1 MIEIN
6 GMAKAQ
12 TKKSVVK
19 KTATKKA
26 PAKKAK
32 KPAQSKATGAK
43 KKTAAKKTA
52 KPPAKKPVS
61 KVVKKPAAKKASP
74 KKTAAKATT
83 KKKVPAKKAV
93 AKKAPAKKAV
103 AKKAP
108 AKKAVAKKA
117 PAKKAVAKK
126 APAKKAV
133 AKKAPA
139 KKAVAKKA
147 PAKKPVAKKTAK
159 PASKAQSKKTAPKK
173 PTPKARK
180 KVTPPPAGK
189 KTEGFNGAGLVN
201 GVPPEPDFSKDEEF
215 NLKEKIKELVHLAQN
230 QGHLTMSDVNE
241 ALPKELVSPEKL
253 DEVFA
258 KLKSLEVEIVE
269 QLDSAPRQ
277 KPVESASE
285 AEKSRLDIL
294 DDPVRMYLKQMGQV
308 PLLTR
313 EQEVEIS
320 KRIEAAELEV
330 KRILYSLGFT
340 AKEHIAL
347 AEKLTAD
354 PPKERFDRVTI
365 DKVIETR
372 EKHIK
377 ALHRLIKKVRE
388 EDAEVDKKYLAWRRA
403 AKAKSKKAC
412 AAFEQLNDKLQKHF
426 PKFLFKQKVIDEMGL
441 VADNIHD
448 KMQQNLLAIEQLK
461 KASKSSQTDM
471 MLRGEEGKLT
481 ALEAFV
487 RKPAEDY
494 LTTYEEL
501 QHFAR
506 KAHQAKSEMIEANL
520 RLVISIA
527 KKYTN
532 RGLSFL
538 DLIQEGNVG
547 LMKAVEKFEYR
558 RGYKF
563 STYATWWIR
572 QAITRS
578 IADQARTIRIP
589 VHMIETI
596 NKLMRVQKQLVQKF
610 GREATPEEIASEMEL
625 TVERVRQIMK
635 MAQQPISLQAPVGD
649 SEDTSFGDFIEDKSA
664 ENPTDMA
671 SYALL
676 KDRLGDVLTSLTER
690 ERKVLELRFGLA
702 DGYSRTLEE
711 VGKQFKVTRERIR
724 QIEAKALRKMRH
736 PTRIRQLSGF
746 LEREEFLAT

>member
-1 MIEIN
+1 MVK
-6 GMAKAQ
+6 AK
-12 TKKSVVK
+12 SK
-19 KTATKKA
+19 KTVAKNPATKKA

-43 KKTAAKKTA
+43 KKTAAKKAA
-52 KPPAKKPVS
+52 KPPAKKPVGRGI
-61 KVVKKPAAKKASP
+61 KKTAGKLATKKPLPKKPTATKKAPVRKAAKKTV
-74 KKTAAKATT
+74 KKAAT
-83 KKKVPAKKAV
+83 KKAATKKAATKKAATKKAATKKAV
-93 AKKAPAKKAV
+93 PKKAAKPVSKV
-103 AKKAP
+103 P
-108 AKKAVAKKA
+108 
-117 PAKKAVAKK
+117 
-126 APAKKAV
+126 
-133 AKKAPA
+133 
-139 KKAVAKKA
+139 AKKA
-147 PAKKPVAKKTAK
+147 PAKKPKAKKKETL
-159 PASKAQSKKTAPKK
+159 
-173 PTPKARK
+173 R
-180 KVTPPPAGK
+180 PAGK
-189 KTEGFNGAGLVN
+189 PSEEPQGEELLN
-201 GVPPEPDFSKDEEF
+201 VPPVEPDFSKDEEF
-215 NLKEKIKELVHLAQN
+215 NLTKKVKELVQLAQD
-230 QGHLTMSDVNE
+230 QGHLTISDINE
-241 ALPKELVSPEKL
+241 ALPKNLVTPEKL

-277 KPVESASE
+277 KPAQSESE

-372 EKHIK
+372 EKHIR

-388 EDAEVDKKYLAWRRA
+388 EDSEVDKKYAAWRRA
-403 AKAKSKKAC
+403 AKSKSKKAC
-412 AAFEQLNDKLQKHF
+412 EVFEKLNEKLQKNF
-426 PKFLFKQKVIDEMGL
+426 PKFLFKQKVIEEMGL

-448 KMQQNLLAIEQLK
+448 KMQQNFRAIEQLQQ
-461 KASKSSQTDM
+461 APKSSQTDM
-471 MLRGEEGKLT
+471 MLKGEEGKLT

-487 RKPAEDY
+487 RKPSEDY
-494 LTTYEEL
+494 LTTYGEL

-506 KAHQAKSEMIEANL
+506 KAHQAKGEMIEANL

-596 NKLMRVQKQLVQKF
+596 NKLMRVQKQLVQEF
-610 GREATPEEIASEMEL
+610 GREATPEEIADEMEL
-625 TVERVRQIMK
+625 AVDRVRAIMK

-671 SYALL
+671 SYSLL

-746 LEREEFLAT
+746 LEREEFLVS

>member
-1 MIEIN
+1 
-6 GMAKAQ
+6 MAKAQ
-12 TKKSVVK
+12 TKKNVAK

-26 PAKKAK
+26 SAKKAK
-32 KPAQSKATGAK
+32 TPAQSKAIGAK
-43 KKTAAKKTA
+43 KKTP
-52 KPPAKKPVS
+52 KPPSKKPVE
-61 KVVKKPAAKKASP
+61 KAAKKPAAKRASP
-74 KKTAAKATT
+74 KKTAPK
-83 KKKVPAKKAV
+83 PASK
-93 AKKAPAKKAV
+93 KKAPAKKSV
-103 AKKAP
+103 AKKSAKSASAAP
-108 AKKAVAKKA
+108 EKKTAAKPATKKKARAKKSVAKKSAKSASAA
-117 PAKKAVAKK
+117 PE
-126 APAKKAV
+126 
-133 AKKAPA
+133 
-139 KKAVAKKA
+139 
-147 PAKKPVAKKTAK
+147 KKTAAK
-159 PASKAQSKKTAPKK
+159 PAAKKTAPKK
-173 PTPKARK
+173 SARKPTPKETKAKK
-180 KVTPPPAGK
+180 KVTSPPADK
-189 KTEGFNGAGLVN
+189 KKRDAGGVN
-201 GVPPEPDFSKDEEF
+201 SVDLPPQEPDFSKDEEF
-215 NLKEKIKELVHLAQN
+215 NLKEKIKELVHLAQD
-230 QGHLTMSDVNE
+230 QGHLTISDVNE
-241 ALPKELVSPEKL
+241 ALPKDLVTPEKL

-258 KLKSLEVEIVE
+258 KLKSLDVEIVE

-285 AEKSRLDIL
+285 TEKSRLDIL

-388 EDAEVDKKYLAWRRA
+388 EDTDVDKKYLDWRRA
-403 AKAKSKKAC
+403 AKAKAKKAC
-412 AAFEQLNDKLQKHF
+412 DAYENLNGKLQKNF
-426 PKFLFKQKVIDEMGL
+426 PKFKFKQKVIEEMGL

-448 KMQQNLLAIEQLK
+448 KMQQNLRAIEQLQ
-461 KASKSSQTDM
+461 KASKSSQTEM

-610 GREATPEEIASEMEL
+610 GRESTPEEIADEMEL
-625 TVERVRQIMK
+625 TVDRVRQIMK

-649 SEDTSFGDFIEDKSA
+649 SDDTSFGDFIEDKSA